1 MPMLV
6 IIFSTQPASSLHPL
20 LQQYQGQ
27 RLGDGEDDLAV
38 RDIQHKLLL
47 HPFSPFLKPL
57 GMAGGAEPT
66 GAAGKVEKEFS
77 IAVSATNPGKSALG
91 IASVQIALHNFFYET
106 KLSASLCQQK

>member
-1 MPMLV
+1 M
-6 IIFSTQPASSLHPL
+6 SAASSHP
-20 LQQYQGQ
+20 QPQEYQGQ
-27 RLGDGEDDLAV
+27 RLVDGEDDLAV

-47 HPFSPFLKPL
+47 HPLSPFLKPL

-91 IASVQIALHNFFYET
+91 VASVQIALHNFFYET

>member
-1 MPMLV
+1 
-6 IIFSTQPASSLHPL
+6 
-20 LQQYQGQ
+20 
-27 RLGDGEDDLAV
+27 V

-47 HPFSPFLKPL
+47 HPLSPFLKPL

-77 IAVSATNPGKSALG
+77 TAVSATNPGKPALG

>member
-1 MPMLV
+1 LK
-6 IIFSTQPASSLHPL
+6 ITDSLTQPASSSHLRP
-20 LQQYQGQ
+20 QEYQGQ
-27 RLGDGEDDLAV
+27 RLGDVEDDLAV

-47 HPFSPFLKPL
+47 HPLSPFLRPL

-77 IAVSATNPGKSALG
+77 TAVSATNPGKPALG